1 MKLDISKSV
10 SEVRKSVTRKVRNVR
25 ESVSETMHDVR
36 ETVSETVHE
45 VKEKIV
51 PEKTYSGMDRIPS
64 GRASDNLIP
73 GCLVLE
79 GGAFR
84 GLYTQ
89 GVLDYW
95 MLNDI
100 NISDVIGVSA
110 GALSAVAYVTGQIGR
125 SARVNIGYRH
135 DTNYIGVGAIRRA
148 HSPINLDFLIHDY
161 DRIEPLDM
169 ERFNNPRRRLVAVAT
184 DCGTG
189 KTVYFERGKC
199 SDMFTALK
207 ATATMPYIAPMV
219 EMDGRRYLDGGCSC
233 NVPYQWAL
241 DQGYRKIVVIK
252 THDATYRNDDPRE
265 KNTARRV
272 YRRHQEFAAVLDHS
286 DIRYNNEYAEL
297 DRLATEG
304 RIFIVQPSQV
314 VTVGRVERDVEKL
327 GDLYWMGYNDA
338 AACAEELKAY
348 LFS

>member
-1 MKLDISKSV
+1 MVVTPALVDADGIKIAISESD
-10 SEVRKSVTRKVRNVR
+10 VTSYPGMLLKPFGSGLEARFAGYPAAVQQGGKRNLQWIVTSR
-25 ESVSETMHDVR
+25 ENYIATCDGKARLFPWRVVCIARSDR
-36 ETVSETVHE
+36 EL
-45 VKEKIV
+45 
-51 PEKTYSGMDRIPS
+51 
-64 GRASDNLIP
+64 ASDNLIT

-169 ERFNNPRRRLVAVAT
+169 ERFNDPRRRLVAVAT

-207 ATATMPYIAPMV
+207 ATATMP
-219 EMDGRRYLDGGCSC
+219 
-233 NVPYQWAL
+233 
-241 DQGYRKIVVIK
+241 
-252 THDATYRNDDPRE
+252 
-265 KNTARRV
+265 
-272 YRRHQEFAAVLDHS
+272 
-286 DIRYNNEYAEL
+286 
-297 DRLATEG
+297 
-304 RIFIVQPSQV
+304 
-314 VTVGRVERDVEKL
+314 
-327 GDLYWMGYNDA
+327 
-338 AACAEELKAY
+338 
-348 LFS
+348 

>member
-1 MKLDISKSV
+1 MRLDISKSV
-10 SEVRKSVTRKVRNVR
+10 NEVKKTVKKKV
-25 ESVSETMHDVR
+25 MDVR
-36 ETVSETVHE
+36 ETVSETVRD
-45 VKEKIV
+45 VREKIV
-51 PEKTYSGMDRIPS
+51 LERTYSGMDRIPS
-64 GRASDNLIP
+64 GRASQNLIP

-95 MLNDI
+95 MLNDL

-161 DRIEPLDM
+161 DLIEPLDM
-169 ERFNNPRRRLVAVAT
+169 ERFNDPRRRLVAVAT
-184 DCGTG
+184 DCDSG
-189 KTVYFERGKC
+189 KTVYLERGKC

-219 EMDGRRYLDGGCSC
+219 EMDGHCYLDGGCSC

-241 DQGYRKIVVIK
+241 DQGYSKIVIVK
-252 THDATYRNDDPRE
+252 THDASYRNEDPRE

-286 DIRYNNEYAEL
+286 DIRYNREYEEL
-297 DRLATEG
+297 DRLASEG

-327 GDLYWMGYNDA
+327 GDLYWMGYNNA
-338 AACAEELKAY
+338 AAGFEELKAY
-348 LFS
+348 LS